1 MGKSARFGKKW
12 PTVRNSFLTNS
23 RSIYFGP
30 FSTFQFGRCIQLE
43 NAIGSKNAFEKS
55 LNQEGNSMR
64 GIVLKDSRL

>member
-30 FSTFQFGRCIQLE
+30 FSTFQFGGCIQRE

-55 LNQEGNSMR
+55 LKQEGNSM
-64 GIVLKDSRL
+64 